1 MNKSNIYY
9 SLGTLSLAVAS
20 ISFYV
25 ILNYWIFGFLL
36 ISGLFLILKSNKK
49 SWLKIL
55 TIILVPIIS
64 IFLFFIILFG
74 LSDEANLI

>member
-1 MNKSNIYY
+1 MNKNNIYY
-9 SLGTLSLAVAS
+9 SLGTLSLALAS

-25 ILNYWIFGFLL
+25 ILNYWIFGFFL

-49 SWLKIL
+49 PWLKIL

-74 LSDEANLI
+74 LSDEAI